1 VGFFIVHF
9 RSSKMSDQALEQSP
23 QDKVMAMLDE
33 VTDDESINLDAE
45 VEQIEE
51 EDEPTELSDE
61 DTNDDNE
68 EEDSVDE
75 ESQDEDESDTED
87 SDEQPKSLKIKVN
100 GEELEKPLDE
110 VIALAQQGLD
120 YTKKTQEVAE
130 QRKALEEYAQTVKV
144 QEEVFMQQVQLQQA
158 LIGDVAQLTAVDK
171 QLAAFND
178 VNWQELSDNDFVE
191 AQKLFF
197 TYNQLQQQRGQLAT
211 ELEAKAQQIQQT
223 QAAKMQERIAQGKE
237 ILAKEIPNWSRET
250 TQELMTVG
258 KEYGFTDD
266 ELGTIIDPRHVKVL
280 HDAMQWRKLQKNSV
294 AKNKVS
300 QAKPVVKPGA
310 KDTKQE
316 ATSATRQTREQ
327 LRKTGKSD
335 YAQKLIENMI

>member
-1 VGFFIVHF
+1 
-9 RSSKMSDQALEQSP
+9 MSDQALEQSP
-23 QDKVMAMLDE
+23 QDKLMAMLDE
-33 VTDDESINLDAE
+33 VSDDESINLDAPEEELEQEE
-45 VEQIEE
+45 VPEEEAEESEEPEGDDEEPTEDEEVE
-51 EDEPTELSDE
+51 EDE
-61 DTNDDNE
+61 
-68 EEDSVDE
+68 DSVE
-75 ESQDEDESDTED
+75 
-87 SDEQPKSLKIKVN
+87 EQPKSLKLKIN

-211 ELEAKAQQIQQT
+211 ELEAKAQQIQQA
-223 QAAKMQERIAQGKE
+223 QAAKMQEKIAQGKE

-250 TQELMTVG
+250 TQELMTFG
-258 KEYGFTDD
+258 KEYGFSDD

-316 ATSATRQTREQ
+316 ATSANRQVREQ

-335 YAQKLIENMI
+335 LAQKLIENMI

>member
-1 VGFFIVHF
+1 
-9 RSSKMSDQALEQSP
+9 MSDQALEQSP

-33 VTDDESINLDAE
+33 VSDDEILNQALE
-45 VEQIEE
+45 EQI
-51 EDEPTELSDE
+51 DEQDPDE
-61 DTNDDNE
+61 
-68 EEDSVDE
+68 VDESESE
-75 ESQDEDESDTED
+75 ESQETDDDSQDEEPETEEDDEPED
-87 SDEQPKSLKIKVN
+87 SENEQPKSLKLKVN
-100 GEELEKPLDE
+100 GEELDKPIDE

-211 ELEAKAQQIQQT
+211 ELEAKAQQIQQQ
-223 QAAKMQERIAQGKE
+223 QAAKMQEKIAQGKE

-250 TQELMTVG
+250 TQELMSVG
-258 KEYGFTDD
+258 KEYGFSDD

-316 ATSATRQTREQ
+316 ATSANRQTREQ
-327 LRKTGKSD
+327 LRKTGKAD

>member
-1 VGFFIVHF
+1 
-9 RSSKMSDQALEQSP
+9 MSDQALEQSP

-316 ATSATRQTREQ
+316 ATSANRQTREQ

>member
-1 VGFFIVHF
+1 
-9 RSSKMSDQALEQSP
+9 MSDQALEQSP
-23 QDKVMAMLDE
+23 QDKLMAMLDE
-33 VTDDESINLDAE
+33 VSDDESINLDAPE
-45 VEQIEE
+45 EEQIEE
-51 EDEPTELSDE
+51 VPEEEAEESEEPEGDDEEPTEDEEVEEDE
-61 DTNDDNE
+61 D
-68 EEDSVDE
+68 
-75 ESQDEDESDTED
+75 SQ
-87 SDEQPKSLKIKVN
+87 EQPKSLKLKIN
-100 GEELEKPLDE
+100 GEELDKPLDE

-223 QAAKMQERIAQGKE
+223 QAAKMQEKIAQGKE

-250 TQELMTVG
+250 TQELMTFG
-258 KEYGFTDD
+258 KEYGFSDD

-316 ATSATRQTREQ
+316 ATSANRQVREQ

-335 YAQKLIENMI
+335 LAQKLIENMI